1 MPHKETSHIPA
12 WAIVVLGLSL
22 SIAGYFI
29 GDGLYK
35 AKRENRLVTV
45 KGLAE
50 KVVKS
55 NIAELQI
62 TIDANGDDLGQIKQK
77 IVADTKK
84 LESYLASLGLQAE
97 ELRVED
103 YRLTDRFADIYGDK
117 KNIAL
122 RYQISKKFQLST
134 SNTEAAQQASQN
146 VEQLSLEGLNASFLI
161 NYQYSLLN
169 DIKPEMVA
177 MATRN
182 ARKAAQEFASD
193 SGSKVGKIRRANQ
206 GVFQILSS
214 NAFSHRG
221 TTAEMLKKI
230 RVVTTITYE
239 LAD

>member
-1 MPHKETSHIPA
+1 MPQKEIPHMPA
-12 WAIVVLGLSL
+12 WPLVVVGLSL
-22 SIAGYFI
+22 SVAGYFI

-62 TIDANGDDLGQIKQK
+62 TIEANGDDLSQMKQK
-77 IVADTKK
+77 IVADTEK
-84 LESYLASLGLQAE
+84 LESYLASMGLRSE
-97 ELRVED
+97 TLMVED
-103 YRLTDRFADIYGDK
+103 YRLTDRYANRYGDK
-117 KNIAL
+117 KNIPL
-122 RYQISKKFQLST
+122 RYQISKQFRLST

-146 VEQLSLEGLNASFLI
+146 VERLSLEGLNAGLLV

-182 ARKAAQEFASD
+182 ARKAAQEFADD
-193 SGSKVGKIRRANQ
+193 SGSEVGNIRRANQ

-221 TTAEMLKKI
+221 TIGEMLQKV